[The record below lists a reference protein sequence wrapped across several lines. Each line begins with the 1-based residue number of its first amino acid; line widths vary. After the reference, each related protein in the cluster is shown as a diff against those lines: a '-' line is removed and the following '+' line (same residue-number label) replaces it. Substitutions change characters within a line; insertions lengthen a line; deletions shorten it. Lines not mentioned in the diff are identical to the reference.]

1 MSIDN
6 LKRKADACI
15 EDASETLSLLIE
27 AYESR
32 IAHLERRIVLLE
44 QEKCDLMDISRMQTQ
59 HVNELLRQL
68 KETKEVTK

>member
-32 IAHLERRIVLLE
+32 IAALE
-44 QEKCDLMDISRMQTQ
+44 QEKRDLMEMSRIQAQ
-59 HVNELLRQL
+59 HVTELLKQL
-68 KETKEVTK
+68 KETKEVTA